1 MRLSDAKDGEP
12 IIKPPSGFPLFFVR
26 RVPRIMTNDVWA
38 VLSSYSQSLS
48 KKKAYECQSYIEQAQ
63 EFFLA
68 ASGSKVKSRPVLY
81 YYSYLNL
88 AKAFLLHRDITLPSF
103 PKHGLTERNLNV
115 KERYRFSG
123 QRISLYG
130 KDAKHFN
137 VAVELIEQLG
147 TNVEKEKK
155 FHISDLMGYIPSVHR
170 TWSIKQSTRSRNGF
184 QPRFC
189 PSDFYVYRNGNRFWV
204 RMTIDKNDPEAT
216 ITIREVKRRKSFKGI
231 FKEVRG
237 QEKDERW
244 FETKEET
251 GTKNGIDNAIRRLAN
266 KVKEINPGY
275 VLAKEGYRFYVPT
288 VETRPKLPQLAV
300 SYMTM
305 FYFGS
310 ITRYS
315 PWDYSKLLSENT
327 WLISDFLE
335 SDPTQ
340 FLYGIGSLIAK
351 REIVAPVSIVRSD

>member
-1 MRLSDAKDGEP
+1 
-12 IIKPPSGFPLFFVR
+12 
-26 RVPRIMTNDVWA
+26 
-38 VLSSYSQSLS
+38 
-48 KKKAYECQSYIEQAQ
+48 
-63 EFFLA
+63 
-68 ASGSKVKSRPVLY
+68 
-81 YYSYLNL
+81 
-88 AKAFLLHRDITLPSF
+88 
-103 PKHGLTERNLNV
+103 
-115 KERYRFSG
+115 
-123 QRISLYG
+123 
-130 KDAKHFN
+130 
-137 VAVELIEQLG
+137 
-147 TNVEKEKK
+147 
-155 FHISDLMGYIPSVHR
+155 
-170 TWSIKQSTRSRNGF
+170 
-184 QPRFC
+184 
-189 PSDFYVYRNGNRFWV
+189 
-204 RMTIDKNDPEAT
+204 MTIDKNDPEAT